1 MPDTMNSLAE
11 KLITRTG
18 GICFYGIAPPKA
30 DTPAERLESI
40 AAQQAARFQS
50 MQIDGLIVY
59 DIQDEAERTAQPRPF
74 PFLPTVDPATYAYG
88 HLAAR
93 NVPRVLYRCV
103 SHDSPES
110 LAQWLSMIRGFEA
123 HPTVV
128 FVGAP
133 SRHSQVGLSLEQAY
147 ALAQRHTP
155 EVILGGVAIAE
166 RHNETVSEHER
177 ILRKTAQG
185 CRFVVTQAV
194 YDATSTKS
202 LLSDYSIAVVERG
215 SRPIPIILTF
225 SPCGSDTTLSFMK
238 WLGIHFPRWL
248 ENEIRHAKDPLGTSI
263 DLCEQLFADILDYAI
278 SRNVPLGV
286 NVESVS
292 IRKAE
297 IEASVELFRRLRSRV
312 QGRI

>member
-1 MPDTMNSLAE
+1 MSALAE
-11 KLITRTG
+11 QLITRHG

-30 DTPAERLESI
+30 HTSSDRLKSI
-40 AAQQAARFQS
+40 AVQQASRFQN

-59 DIQDEAERTAQPRPF
+59 DIQDEAERTAKPRPF
-74 PFLPTVDPATYAYG
+74 PFLPTIDPATYAYDY
-88 HLAAR
+88 LAAYHI
-93 NVPRVLYRCV
+93 PKVLYRCV
-103 SHDSPES
+103 SNDSSDS
-110 LAQWLSMIRGFEA
+110 LVQWLSNIRSFDA
-123 HPTVV
+123 NPIVV

-133 SRHSQVGLSLEQAY
+133 SRHSRVGISLEQACT
-147 ALAQRHTP
+147 LARHHNP

-166 RHNETVSEHER
+166 RHNESVNEHER

-202 LLSDYSIAVVERG
+202 LLSDYSISVEGNG
-215 SRPIPIILTF
+215 SDPIPIILTF
-225 SPCGSDTTLSFMK
+225 SPCGSDTTLNFMK

-248 ENEIRHAKDPLGTSI
+248 ENEIRHAKDPLETSV
-263 DLCEQLFADILDYAI
+263 DLCEELFADIMDYAVSHDLPVGI
-278 SRNVPLGV
+278 

-297 IEASVELFRRLRSRV
+297 IDASVELFLRLQRRA
-312 QGRI
+312 QGCT

>member
-1 MPDTMNSLAE
+1 MNSLAE
-11 KLITRTG
+11 KLIARTA
-18 GICFYGIAPPKA
+18 GICFYGFAPPKVH
-30 DTPAERLESI
+30 TPSERLKGV
-40 AAQQAARFQS
+40 AAQQASRFQS

-59 DIQDEAERTAQPRPF
+59 DIQDEAERNAKPRPF
-74 PFLPTVDPATYAYG
+74 PFLPTVDPAVYAYDY
-88 HLAAR
+88 LAAQH
-93 NVPRVLYRCV
+93 VPKVLYRCV
-103 SHDSPES
+103 GHDSSES
-110 LAQWLSMIRGFEA
+110 LVQWLNMVCRFDT
-123 HPTVV
+123 HPIVV

-133 SRHSQVGLSLEQAY
+133 SRHSQMGVSLQQAY

-166 RHNETVSEHER
+166 RHNESVSEHER
-177 ILRKTAQG
+177 ILRKTTQG

-202 LLSDYSIAVVERG
+202 LLSDYSIAVVERDI
-215 SRPIPIILTF
+215 RPIPIILTF

-248 ENEIRHAKDPLGTSI
+248 ENEIRLAKDPLRTSI
-263 DLCEQLFADILDYAI
+263 DLCEQLFEDILDYAI
-278 SRNVPLGV
+278 SHNLPLGV

-297 IEASVELFRRLRSRV
+297 IEASVELFGRLRNRV

>member
-1 MPDTMNSLAE
+1 MNSLAE

-18 GICFYGIAPPKA
+18 GIWLYGLAPPKA
-30 DTPAERLESI
+30 HTPSDRLKSI
-40 AAQQAARFQS
+40 AVQQASRFQS

-59 DIQDEAERTAQPRPF
+59 DIQDEAERTAKPRPF
-74 PFLPTVDPATYAYG
+74 PFLPTIDPAVYAYDY
-88 HLAAR
+88 LAAQH
-93 NVPRVLYRCV
+93 VPRVLYRCV
-103 SHDSPES
+103 SHDSSES
-110 LAQWLSMIRGFEA
+110 LVHWLSRIRGFDT
-123 HPTVV
+123 HPIVV

-133 SRHSQVGLSLEQAY
+133 SRHSQVGVSLEQAY

-155 EVILGGVAIAE
+155 EVILGGVSIAE
-166 RHNETVSEHER
+166 RHNASVSEHER

-202 LLSDYSIAVVERG
+202 LLSDYSIAVVERDI
-215 SRPIPIILTF
+215 RPIPIILTF
-225 SPCGSDTTLSFMK
+225 SPCGSDTTLNFMK

-248 ENEIRHAKDPLGTSI
+248 ENEIRHAKDPLGTSL
-263 DLCEQLFADILDYAI
+263 DLCEQLFVDILDYAI
-278 SRNVPLGV
+278 SHNLPLGV